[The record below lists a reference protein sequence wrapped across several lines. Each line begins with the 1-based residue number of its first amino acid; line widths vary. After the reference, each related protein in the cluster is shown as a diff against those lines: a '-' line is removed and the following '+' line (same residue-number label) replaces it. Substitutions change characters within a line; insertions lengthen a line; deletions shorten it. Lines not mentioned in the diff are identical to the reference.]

1 MVKISDAFKKLY
13 SACEP
18 YLSTKQRRKLAK
30 FWKQSFKA
38 KSWLKFKKSI

>member
-1 MVKISDAFKKLY
+1 MVKISNAFKKLY

-18 YLSTKQRRKLAK
+18 YLSDKAKKKISEILETKL
-30 FWKQSFKA
+30 KA